1 MNKFISYFVELYT
14 KILIIYRKMIKLVN
28 KLNFIVIKF
37 FLKQLYL
44 KIFFFLK
51 DRFGKAENNTIL
63 IHVGKSGGSTFKKAI
78 IERDKKLPFSIIHIR
93 SAVFRKNSNISS
105 LLGGQLVELYQL
117 FTGDI
122 NWLFKLRNKE
132 IDFQVSTMF

>member
-37 FLKQLYL
+37 FKAI
-44 KIFFFLK
+44 IFKNFLK

-78 IERDKKLPFSIIHIR
+78 IERDKKLP
-93 SAVFRKNSNISS
+93 
-105 LLGGQLVELYQL
+105 LVLY
-117 FTGDI
+117 T
-122 NWLFKLRNKE
+122 
-132 IDFQVSTMF
+132 